1 MSQDNNEKQSSK
13 EQQKSENQEA
23 FKTVMSLAMAIKEK
37 QKNQDV
43 PSEIELPEA
52 INKQIMPGTKTT
64 IGEWLPEQ
72 PKKYHPI
79 IKEAIIE
86 CIIHH
91 WELHEMNISSTARE
105 IGAKR
110 NPKGW

>member
-1 MSQDNNEKQSSK
+1 M
-13 EQQKSENQEA
+13 
-23 FKTVMSLAMAIKEK
+23 
-37 QKNQDV
+37 
-43 PSEIELPEA
+43 SEIELPEE
-52 INKQIMPGTKTT
+52 INNQIMLGTKTT

-91 WELHEMNISSTARE
+91 WELHEMNILSTVRE
-105 IGAKR
+105 IDAKR